1 MYFQEQ
7 SENKES
13 PSSSELWISIADSS
27 FVFRHFEDEWND
39 WPYPHTMEHILS
51 GSLKW
56 PEPKERM
63 DDTDISSLKKVIE
76 NSEFIL
82 ERMIYTTLTED
93 DLFYDRSMEIFDL
106 QKEDDLSFNKL
117 YTKLCQKE
125 EDFLFPVRP
134 ETAKSPKNFY
144 ETHRSNFIILKAPES
159 KWPNFKVQ
167 LNTEVLTLSWARFPR
182 KWSRHSDGTDVVCGG
197 VPEKTV
203 MGFNR
208 KNEKHKS
215 IPEILSVLKKG

>member
-1 MYFQEQ
+1 MHFQEQ

-13 PSSSELWISIADSS
+13 PSSSELWISIAESS

-56 PEPKERM
+56 TEPKERM
-63 DDTDISSLKKVIE
+63 EGMDILSLKKVIE

-93 DLFYDRSMEIFDL
+93 DLFYERSMEIFDL

-134 ETAKSPKNFY
+134 EIAKSPTDFH
-144 ETHRSNFIILKAPES
+144 ETYPSSFTILKVPES

-167 LNTEVLTLSWARFPR
+167 LNSEVLTLSWARFPR

-197 VPEKTV
+197 VSEKTAV
-203 MGFNR
+203 VTDKKF
-208 KNEKHKS
+208 KS
-215 IPEILSVLKKG
+215 IPEILSVLKKE